1 MSNIFL
7 PKTMLG
13 TLLYKRVY
21 EFFEEPRFFSVE
33 NEVGSLYVV
42 YWISEDENSDSWFII
57 PVSPTKLELI
67 ERKRIDIHSA
77 LTALE
82 QSFFTRF
89 RLLTIE
95 MRLLLGM
102 FCMQKT

>member
-42 YWISEDENSDSWFII
+42 Y
-57 PVSPTKLELI
+57 
-67 ERKRIDIHSA
+67 
-77 LTALE
+77 
-82 QSFFTRF
+82 
-89 RLLTIE
+89 
-95 MRLLLGM
+95 
-102 FCMQKT
+102 